1 MLKSI
6 YYYIDKF
13 DKDEIDKLNPSI
25 SIIYRN
31 YIDKV
36 NIKEIKN
43 LLDCCKRTNRKVYIS
58 NNLKLALKF
67 NFSGIYIPSSN
78 KLLNFKNLTK
88 KKFELIGSA
97 HNVNEVII
105 KEKQGCTTIFL
116 CPVFKTK
123 KNKNF
128 LGITKF
134 NLIRLYTKKKIIAL
148 GGINQKN
155 IKKLKLCNVKGVASI
170 SWVKKNGPSI
180 NTGPF

>member
-6 YYYIDKF
+6 YYYIDQF
-13 DKDEIDKLNPSI
+13 NKDEIDKLNPSI

-43 LLDCCKRTNRKVYIS
+43 LLNCCKKTNRKVYIS

-78 KLLNFKNLTK
+78 KLLNFKNVTK
-88 KKFELIGSA
+88 KKLEIIGSA
-97 HNVNEVII
+97 HSVNEVIN

-123 KNKNF
+123 KNRSF

-134 NLIRLYTKKKIIAL
+134 NLIRICTNKKIIAL

-155 IKKLKLCNVKGVASI
+155 IKKLRLCNVKGIASI